1 MVLGGK
7 PMKTR
12 IINLHMVFVFLMASI
27 NVSAATM
34 NGFVLDGTLVPATE
48 IFSGGPPKDGIPA
61 IDKPVFV
68 KASSAK
74 IMYDDDRVLGI
85 TLNGISK
92 AYPIRI
98 MNWHEIVND
107 RFGDEAIAITYCPL
121 CGSGIAFKA
130 DVANK
135 PLKFGVSGLLYNSDV
150 LLYDRQ
156 TQSLWSQIL
165 SKAVTGPMKGS
176 MLTAVPITHTS
187 WADWRKQQP
196 DTLVLSEDTGFK
208 RDYEDNPYAGYDK
221 REEIIFPVRFRAQ
234 GYHPKEQV
242 FGLKIND
249 KDKAYPF
256 VELAKGSKQDIVEIK
271 DEIDG
276 QAITIR
282 FDKIHKSAQAFD
294 TQGKQIAGVTLYWF
308 SWYTFNPQTA
318 IYRVK

>member
-1 MVLGGK
+1 MTTH
-7 PMKTR
+7 M
-12 IINLHMVFVFLMASI
+12 INFYIVFALLMASI

-34 NGFVLDGTLVPATE
+34 NGFDLDGALVPASE

-68 KASSAK
+68 KATAAK
-74 IMYDDDRVLGI
+74 TMHDNDRVLAI
-85 TLNGISK
+85 TSNGISK

-98 MNWHEIVND
+98 MNYHEIVND
-107 RFGDEAIAITYCPL
+107 RFGEEMIAVTYCPL

-130 DVANK
+130 DVAGK

-165 SKAVTGPMKGS
+165 SKAVTGPMKGNT
-176 MLTAVPITHTS
+176 LTAVPIDHTS
-187 WADWRKQQP
+187 WANWRKQHP
-196 DTLVLSEDTGFK
+196 DTLVLSDETGYK
-208 RDYEDNPYAGYDK
+208 RDYEENPYAGYDK

-249 KDKAYPF
+249 KAKAYPF
-256 VELAKGSKQDIVEIK
+256 VELAKGSKEDIVEIK
-271 DEIDG
+271 DEIAG
-276 QAITIR
+276 QSITIR

-294 TQGKQIAGVTLYWF
+294 TQGKQITGVTLYWF
-308 SWYTFNPQTA
+308 AWYTFNPQTA
-318 IYRVK
+318 VYRVK

>member
-1 MVLGGK
+1 
-7 PMKTR
+7 MKTPKFR
-12 IINLHMVFVFLMASI
+12 FYMIFVLLMATI
-27 NVSAATM
+27 NVHAATM
-34 NGFVLDGTLVPATE
+34 NGFDLNGALVPAAE
-48 IFSGGPPKDGIPA
+48 IFSGGPPKDGIPS
-61 IDKPVFV
+61 IDKPVFI
-68 KASSAK
+68 KALSAK
-74 IMYDDDRVLGI
+74 AMRDDEHVLAI
-85 TLNGISK
+85 IRNGISK

-98 MNWHEIVND
+98 MNWHEIIND

-130 DVANK
+130 DVAGKSLN
-135 PLKFGVSGLLYNSDV
+135 FGVSGLLYNSDV

-165 SKAVTGPMKGS
+165 SKAVTGSMKGNS
-176 MLTAVPITHTS
+176 LTAVPITHTS

-196 DTLVLSEDTGFK
+196 DTLVLSDETGFN
-208 RDYEDNPYAGYDK
+208 RVYQSNPYAGYDK

-242 FGLKIND
+242 FGIKIND
-249 KDKAYPF
+249 KTKAYPF
-256 VELAKGSKQDIVEIK
+256 LELAKGSKLDIVEIK

-276 QAITIR
+276 QAISIR

-308 SWYTFNPQTA
+308 AWYTFNPQTA

>member
-1 MVLGGK
+1 
-7 PMKTR
+7 MKMR
-12 IINLHMVFVFLMASI
+12 IINLHMVFVLLMASI
-27 NVSAATM
+27 NVNAATM
-34 NGFVLDGTLVPATE
+34 NGFVLDGTLVPVTE

-74 IMYDDDRVLGI
+74 TMYDDDRVLGI
-85 TLNGISK
+85 THNGISK

-98 MNWHEIVND
+98 MNWHEIIND
-107 RFGDEAIAITYCPL
+107 RFGEEAIAVTYCPL

-130 DVANK
+130 DIANK
-135 PLKFGVSGLLYNSDV
+135 HLKFGVSGLLYNSDV

-176 MLTAVPITHTS
+176 MLAAVPITHTS

-249 KDKAYPF
+249 KTKAYPF

-276 QAITIR
+276 QAISIR
-282 FDKIHKSAQAFD
+282 FDKIHKSAQAFN